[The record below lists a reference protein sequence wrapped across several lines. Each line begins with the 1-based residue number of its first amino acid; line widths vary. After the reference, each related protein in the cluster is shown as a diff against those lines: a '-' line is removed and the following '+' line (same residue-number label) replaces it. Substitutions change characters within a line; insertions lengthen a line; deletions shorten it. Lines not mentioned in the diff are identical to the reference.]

1 MRYTAQNKDKHITP
15 YNTGKVSIGKDYV
28 PPKREPNV
36 SEDMYNLQS
45 KLLGSPTP
53 TTLETWAFRVV
64 VVVAV
69 AVVMADLFVWR
80 P

>member
-1 MRYTAQNKDKHITP
+1 MERTTQNKGKQLP

-45 KLLGSPTP
+45 KLLGSPMP

-69 AVVMADLFVWR
+69 AIVMADLFVWR